1 MERIGQHAVVLGGSI
16 AGMLAA
22 RVLADHYARV
32 TVVDR
37 DPLSAV
43 DGHRRGAPQSRQVHV
58 LLPRGRQA
66 LEQLLPGAT
75 DELVA
80 QGATTGGTTEATFC
94 FSGQRLCPV
103 DAGLTVIRASRLLLE
118 QQVRSRVLDLPGV
131 ELMDGWQVAGLRGDG
146 GTVTGVDLRPVAG
159 PGEVRAVHADLVVD
173 ATGRGS
179 RAPTWLEA
187 LGFPRPA
194 EDEVNAH
201 VVYTTFEFPQRP
213 AEPVHEII
221 VGPAAPRVRGGV
233 AVAVE
238 GGRWVVTLAGR
249 GDEHAPTDLAGF
261 VDYARMLP
269 IPDIHELIRDRDPL
283 TEAVQYQYRANRRR
297 RFELL
302 DRVPDGLV
310 VVGDA
315 LCSFNPVY
323 GQGMSMA
330 AVEALVLQQ
339 CLADGGARIGPRF
352 FGAVAADLDMAWELA
367 VMADARYPDAGV
379 TRTLR
384 DRLIGS
390 YLDRVTRVATSDA
403 TVATAFIRVV
413 TMTAPPPSV
422 LHPRIARRVLAD
434 AVRSPSR
441 GRAAPVPTTT

>member
-1 MERIGQHAVVLGGSI
+1 MERIGEHAVVLGGSI
-16 AGMLAA
+16 AGLLAA

-37 DPLSAV
+37 DLLSAD

-66 LEQLLPGAT
+66 LEELLPGAT
-75 DELVA
+75 EELVA
-80 QGATTGGTTEATFC
+80 HGAATGGTAEAIFC

-118 QQVRSRVLDLPGV
+118 QQVRSRVLDLPTV
-131 ELMDGWQVAGLRGDG
+131 DLMQGWQVAGLRGDG
-146 GTVTGVDLRPVAG
+146 MAVTGVDLRSVVEAG
-159 PGEVRAVHADLVVD
+159 EARALNADLVVD

-179 RAPTWLEA
+179 RAPTWLAA
-187 LGFPRPA
+187 LGFPRPP
-194 EDEVNAH
+194 EEEVNAH

-221 VGPAAPRVRGGV
+221 VGPAAPRVRGGA

-261 VDYARMLP
+261 VDYARTLP
-269 IPDIHELIRDRDPL
+269 IPDIHELIRDREPL
-283 TEAVQYQYRANRRR
+283 TEGVQYQYRANRRR

-302 DRVPDGLV
+302 DRFPSGLV

-315 LCSFNPVY
+315 LCSFNPIY
-323 GQGMSMA
+323 AQGMSMA
-330 AVEALVLQQ
+330 AVEALHLQR
-339 CLADGGARIGPRF
+339 CLADGGARVGPRF
-352 FGAVAADLDMAWELA
+352 FGAVADDLDLAWEMA

-379 TRTLR
+379 PRTLR

-390 YLDRVTRVATSDA
+390 YLDRVTRVATTDPS
-403 TVATAFIRVV
+403 VAAAFIRVV
-413 TMTAPPPSV
+413 TMMAPPPSV
-422 LHPRIARRVLAD
+422 LHPRIAGRVLAD
-434 AVRSPSR
+434 AVRGPSR
-441 GRAAPVPTTT
+441 GRAAPVPTAT